1 MLPIIKN
8 LVFSFLESNQF
19 KSYINLTYSF
29 KLGGNSKFN
38 TVVNFIIKQTCRD
51 MKK

>member
-1 MLPIIKN
+1 MLTIIKN

-29 KLGGNSKFN
+29 KLDGNSKFN
-38 TVVNFIIKQTCRD
+38 AIINFIIKQTYRD
-51 MKK
+51 MK